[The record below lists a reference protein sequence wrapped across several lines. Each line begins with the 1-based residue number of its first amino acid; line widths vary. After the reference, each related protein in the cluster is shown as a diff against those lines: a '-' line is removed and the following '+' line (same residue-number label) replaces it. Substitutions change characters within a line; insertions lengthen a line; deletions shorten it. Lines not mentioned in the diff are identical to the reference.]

1 MSRDDWREMTD
12 YLLGCDPSEPD
23 IFKDPTTMTREQFEA
38 HVRAEATKKHVLTAD
53 LSGIEYAKMMGRR
66 EAYIAARMEHEWKLV
81 ELLWRFVDITKPN
94 NGAWCDTFDRFPVH
108 LKLDAAEYDRL
119 HDAHID
125 ATAALSPYTTKPI
138 EP

>member
-23 IFKDPTTMTREQFEA
+23 IFKGPTTMSKEQFEA

-66 EAYIAARMEHEWKLV
+66 EAYIAARMDHEWKLV
-81 ELLWRFVDITKPN
+81 AVIQQAYE
-94 NGAWCDTFDRFPVH
+94 A
-108 LKLDAAEYDRL
+108 
-119 HDAHID
+119 ID
-125 ATAALSPYTTKPI
+125 SLNDGGFGPLTSVEGVRAMSACIEALSPYTTKPI
-138 EP
+138 E

>member
-1 MSRDDWREMTD
+1 MT
-12 YLLGCDPSEPD
+12 
-23 IFKDPTTMTREQFEA
+23 KEQFEA
-38 HVRAEATKKHVLTAD
+38 HVRAEAEKRYPAPSMLDYGEVRLWKFDH
-53 LSGIEYAKMMGRR
+53 GISIARLQS
-66 EAYIAARMEHEWKLV
+66 YIATRMEHEWKLV

-138 EP
+138 EQ

>member
-1 MSRDDWREMTD
+1 MT
-12 YLLGCDPSEPD
+12 
-23 IFKDPTTMTREQFEA
+23 KEQFEA
-38 HVRAEATKKHVLTAD
+38 HVRAEAIKKYAD
-53 LSGIEYAKMMGRR
+53 ERGWFIGDKAQECVG
-66 EAYIAARMEHEWKLV
+66 YIAARMEHEWKLV

-125 ATAALSPYTTKPI
+125 ATAALSPYTTKQI